1 MPAPESVA
9 AAPAAPFVI
18 SCVAVD
24 DEPLALGLVC
34 SFIEQTP
41 FLRLVGRHESAV
53 AALRSLH
60 ERPDAQLLF
69 LDIKMPDLSGLEL
82 ARVLQHGPRVIF
94 TTAFNQYALEGFRV
108 DALDYLLKPFDYQ
121 EFLRAALRARAF
133 FEMKQASQTP
143 APAAVSPAAAP
154 LPAAHFPPPADDH
167 IYLKVEYQL
176 VRVALADI
184 VYVEGLKDYVKV
196 HLASQTRPLLSL
208 TSLRSMAEKLPA
220 GGFMRI
226 HRSYIV
232 GLGHLQSVGRGTV
245 QLAGETLPVSD
256 GYREAFDQFFSRWK

>member
-1 MPAPESVA
+1 MPAPESVVPA
-9 AAPAAPFVI
+9 VSAAPFVI
-18 SCVAVD
+18 NCVAVD

-82 ARVLQHGPRVIF
+82 AKVLQHGPRVIF

-121 EFLRAALRARAF
+121 EFLRAALKAKTY
-133 FEMKQASQTP
+133 FELKQASEISATAAITP
-143 APAAVSPAAAP
+143 TPAAPAAV
-154 LPAAHFPPPADDH
+154 LPEDDH

-184 VYVEGLKDYVKV
+184 IYVEGLKDYVKV

-208 TSLRSMAEKLPA
+208 TSLRSMEEKLPA
-220 GGFMRI
+220 GKFMRI

>member
-1 MPAPESVA
+1 MPAPESVVP
-9 AAPAAPFVI
+9 APAAAPFVI
-18 SCVAVD
+18 NCVAVD

-82 ARVLQHGPRVIF
+82 AKVLQHGPRVIF

-121 EFLRAALRARAF
+121 EFLRAALKAKTY
-133 FEMKQASQTP
+133 FELKQASQTP
-143 APAAVSPAAAP
+143 APAAAAVPAP
-154 LPAAHFPPPADDH
+154 HSPPPADDH

-184 VYVEGLKDYVKV
+184 IYVEGLKDYVKV

-208 TSLRSMAEKLPA
+208 TSLRSMEEKLPA
-220 GGFMRI
+220 GKFMRI

-256 GYREAFDQFFSRWK
+256 GYREAFDAFFSRWK